1 MAAAHVDADTV
12 DAASFAAV
20 LRMETAGALT
30 ATQAKQVLA
39 ETLATG
45 GDPAAIAKARGF
57 EALATGDL
65 AAVVD
70 DVVAAHPGEW
80 SRYRDGEQKL
90 AGFFVGKV
98 MAATK
103 GKADGKAVTAR
114 LRELAAGVTDAGPF

>member
-1 MAAAHVDADTV
+1 MAAAHVDGDTV
-12 DAASFAAV
+12 DAAGFAAV

-45 GDPAAIAKARGF
+45 GDPAKIAEARGF

-80 SRYRDGEQKL
+80 ARFRDGEQKL

-98 MAATK
+98 MASTK

-114 LRELAAGVTDAGPF
+114 LRELAAGP